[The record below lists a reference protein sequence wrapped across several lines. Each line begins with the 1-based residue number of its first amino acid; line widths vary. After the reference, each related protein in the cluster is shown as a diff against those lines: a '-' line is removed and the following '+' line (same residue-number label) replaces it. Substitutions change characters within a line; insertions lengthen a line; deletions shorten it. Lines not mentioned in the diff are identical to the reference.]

1 MNTKNNNTTRPD
13 ICILG
18 GGLTGLTAALAVA
31 KTGQNVVL
39 CAKRPEIRDQRTTAL
54 LNGTVEFLEKLGIW
68 DAMRENAFP
77 LKTMRLVDGTGR
89 LIRIPQTDFH
99 ASEIELDAFGYNVKN
114 SNFIEVLAAE
124 VDSHP
129 DITWL
134 DSLAT
139 VSIENGHIEV
149 QATDSNHIILP
160 NFVVGADGRNSSVR
174 ETFGLGVRKWEYP
187 QSAIVLDF
195 KHQFPT
201 NFASTEFHTED
212 GPFTVVPQN
221 HKQAGLVWMDKPAR
235 VEETMALEKED
246 LQLLLEQKMQ
256 SYLGKVEI
264 IDIPVSFPIGGL
276 IAKRFGSK
284 NCALIGEAAHAF
296 PPIGAQG
303 FNLGVRDIEALTDVL
318 VRYSNS
324 ENIGENYH
332 QRRFTDVHSRT
343 MGVDVLNRSLLSDF
357 LPVQLARSIGLHA
370 LANIAPLRKTA
381 MRMGI
386 SPNK

>member
-1 MNTKNNNTTRPD
+1 MNTKNNNILTPD

-31 KTGQNVVL
+31 QIGLKVVL
-39 CAKRPEIRDQRTTAL
+39 CAKKPESKDRRTTAL
-54 LNGTVEFLEKLGIW
+54 LNGTVEFLEDLGIW
-68 DAMRENAFP
+68 DTMRENAFP
-77 LKTMRLVDGTGR
+77 LKTMRLVDGTER

-114 SNFIEVLAAE
+114 SEFIEVLGKAVE
-124 VDSHP
+124 TNP
-129 DITWL
+129 DIIWL
-134 DSLAT
+134 DSLA
-139 VSIENGHIEV
+139 SISVENDQIRV
-149 QATDSNHIILP
+149 VATDTDHTILP
-160 NFVVGADGRNSSVR
+160 DFVVGADGRNSVVR
-174 ETFGLGVRKWEYP
+174 EAFELGVRQWNYP
-187 QSAIVLDF
+187 QCAIVLDF
-195 KHQFPT
+195 KHQHPT
-201 NFASTEFHTED
+201 NFASTEFHTEA
-212 GPFTVVPQN
+212 GPFTIVPQN
-221 HKQAGLVWMDKPAR
+221 QTQAGLVWMDRPER
-235 VEETMALEKED
+235 VEETIALGKEE

-264 IDIPVSFPIGGL
+264 IDSPVSFPISGL
-276 IAKRFGSK
+276 IAKRFGGK

-303 FNLGVRDIEALTDVL
+303 FNLGVRDIEALTEVL
-318 VRYSNS
+318 KRYSGS
-324 ENIGENYH
+324 GNIGENYH
-332 QRRFTDVHSRT
+332 QKRLSDVHSRT